1 MNWRHYSFLFLLG
14 LIVPLII
21 AQYQTL
27 PGYMD
32 ADYYFAGGIQ
42 LATGKG
48 FTEPYIWNYLSD
60 PQNLPTPSHTYWL
73 PLASIVSAVGMWITS
88 QTTYAAGR
96 LPFILLSACV
106 PLLVATLAF
115 DLSKNRLIAIVS
127 GLLSIFSQY
136 YAPFM
141 PVTDNYSIYM
151 VLGSAFFLFAP
162 RTEKWTPFV
171 LGALAGLMTLARSDG
186 LLWLGLAG
194 LTILW
199 KVSSQDV
206 DIKTSFKEWLA
217 RVVPGGLLVFAG
229 YLLIMGPWHYRSMTL
244 FHSFLT
250 PGGGRVLW
258 LQDYRDTFIY
268 PPDQLT
274 FQHFLQA
281 GWSVAWQNRVN
292 ALYSN
297 LVTAFFAQGAIFL
310 LPVMLIGLWSLR
322 NDVRVKIAVTGWMIA
337 FFVMSVIFPFA
348 GARGSFHHAGAA
360 VQPLFWAVT
369 PIGMSR
375 LLDWLRAKGR
385 FTDHNA
391 PLVFQSLLVV
401 WTILFTVFLVDIRVL
416 SGWAKDDVI
425 YAAVEEK
432 FQENGISPKDVV
444 IVPNPPGY
452 YVRSGR
458 SAIRLPVGDESTI
471 LTLARKFNAYY
482 LVLEQSNSLGGLQSL
497 YDNPQSQPDF
507 IYLGEVDGAHL
518 YRVEA
523 VP

>member
-1 MNWRHYSFLFLLG
+1 VNWRHYLLLFALG
-14 LIVPLII
+14 LIVPLAI

-48 FTEPYIWNYLSD
+48 FMEPYIWNYLGD
-60 PQNLPTPSHTYWL
+60 PQSLPTPSHTYWM
-73 PLASIVSAVGMWITS
+73 PLASIVSAIGMWITS

-96 LPFILLSACV
+96 LSFILLSACV
-106 PLLVATLAF
+106 PLLLATLAF
-115 DLSKNRLIAIVS
+115 DLSKNRLVAIVA

-151 VLGSAFFLFAP
+151 VLGSAFFLLAP
-162 RTEKWTPFV
+162 RNEKWIPV
-171 LGALAGLMTLARSDG
+171 ALGALSGLMTLARSDG

-194 LTILW
+194 LTIIW
-199 KVSSQDV
+199 KSTTKEINV
-206 DIKTSFKEWLA
+206 KTSFKDWLA
-217 RVVPGGLLVFAG
+217 RVFPGGLFVIVG
-229 YLLIMGPWHYRSMTL
+229 YLLIMGPWHYRNITL
-244 FHSFLT
+244 LHSFLT
-250 PGGGRVLW
+250 PGGGRLLW

-268 PPDQLT
+268 PADRLT
-274 FQHFLQA
+274 FQYFLQA
-281 GWSVAWQNRVN
+281 GWGVALQNRIN

-310 LPVMLIGLWSLR
+310 LPFMLAGLWNLR
-322 NDVRVKIAVTGWMIA
+322 NDLRVKIAVIGWAIA
-337 FFVMSVIFPFA
+337 FLVMSVIFPFA

-369 PIGMSR
+369 PIGMN
-375 LLDWLRAKGR
+375 LVLDWLRKNGR
-385 FTDHNA
+385 FTDRNA
-391 PLVFQSLLVV
+391 PLIFQSLLVLWAV
-401 WTILFTVFLVDIRVL
+401 LFTLFLVNFRVV

-425 YAAVEEK
+425 YAAVEQK

-471 LTLARKFNAYY
+471 RTVAEKFNAKY
-482 LVLEQSNSLGGLQSL
+482 LVLEQSNSLGALQSL
-497 YDNPQSQPDF
+497 YDEPQTHTGF
-507 IYLGEVDGAHL
+507 IYLGEVEGAHL
-518 YRVEA
+518 YRVVIA
-523 VP
+523 P